1 MSPCYRHRSM
11 NNNEL
16 DEKTPT
22 VSNLTADILRN
33 TLTSCITIKDMLM
46 YNTVYGTVFL
56 INDGQVIDFI

>member
-1 MSPCYRHRSM
+1 M